1 MKKTITTAI
10 AAIIFAAAAAASTSS
25 AHAAE
30 DELCVEDN
38 MQPMSNPILEVI
50 AFPFKLAVVMTY
62 LPRCLVEIFPTNE
75 EE

>member
-10 AAIIFAAAAAASTSS
+10 VAIIFAAAAATSSS

>member
-10 AAIIFAAAAAASTSS
+10 AAIIFAAAAASSS

-30 DELCVEDN
+30 NELCVEDN

>member
-10 AAIIFAAAAAASTSS
+10 AAIIFAAAAAASSS

-30 DELCVEDN
+30 NELCVEDN

>member
-1 MKKTITTAI
+1 MKKTLTTAI
-10 AAIIFAAAAAASTSS
+10 VAIIFAAAAAAAPS

-30 DELCVEDN
+30 NELCVEDN

>member
-1 MKKTITTAI
+1 MKKTLTTAI
-10 AAIIFAAAAAASTSS
+10 AAIIFAAAAAASSS

-30 DELCVEDN
+30 NELCVEDN

>member
-10 AAIIFAAAAAASTSS
+10 AAIIFAAAAAASSS

>member
-1 MKKTITTAI
+1 MKKTLTTAI
-10 AAIIFAAAAAASTSS
+10 AAIIFAAAAASSS

-30 DELCVEDN
+30 NELCVEDN